1 MNIKL
6 TLGERLKDL
15 RVERNLK
22 LETLAEQ
29 TGLSKSALSKYE
41 SDDVTDLSIYAV
53 TTLAEFY
60 GVTTD
65 YLLGVTENK
74 KRPDAVLSDLHLS
87 DGAVDVLR
95 NGKFNHRLLC
105 ELIVHENFRRFMTDL
120 EIYVDGYVSANIQNL
135 NAGLEATRQML
146 KKKYAADENDLY
158 MSTLKLGQ
166 IDEDE
171 YFGRVLYDE
180 LVAIL
185 KNIKTEHRKDK
196 TTSDGS
202 MIDNLMKELEDAQK
216 LEGSAD
222 EKKIRTA
229 LKAIGINYDKLTE
242 DERKLIKKILYKTAM
257 LKPGTLAGNRVKP
270 EVVYQLLGGLPGVQ
284 VKQLGGEVD
293 GISIGSAA
301 KAVIIGV
308 VQLHAGVAVGMERTA
323 HHAMAVGLHAV
334 HLSHLPNGDGGLDLL
349 I

>member
-196 TTSDGS
+196 TTSDGA
-202 MIDNLMKELEDAQK
+202 MVDNLMKELEDAQK

-242 DERKLIKKILYKTAM
+242 DERKLIKKILYDELAAILKQIKAAHGNDKTTSDGAAIEQARKQLEDAQKFEGSPLEKKMNVLMGQIGIDYSKLTKEEQMTLLRVFNKSSM
-257 LKPGTLAGNRVKP
+257 LKHRTKAGMRGK
-270 EVVYQLLGGLPGVQ
+270 Y
-284 VKQLGGEVD
+284 
-293 GISIGSAA
+293 
-301 KAVIIGV
+301 
-308 VQLHAGVAVGMERTA
+308 RR
-323 HHAMAVGLHAV
+323 
-334 HLSHLPNGDGGLDLL
+334 
-349 I
+349 